1 MRSLTIKFSAL
12 VVTLLL
18 GTCVTLAFI
27 ATNHERSS
35 LVAEVEKLGLAFA
48 VNLAANAKE
57 PLLANDDLTLDS
69 LVEKVSD
76 ENGVVVVRV
85 LDRNGEVAAVSSRI
99 LSDGSD
105 ASASDALS
113 EGKNLLFTT
122 APILFSDVLVGEAEV
137 TLDLGILVEPIVR
150 ESKRQLTKVA
160 FVVILVGVLAGVG
173 FVRLLV
179 GPLRRLRSG
188 VEQLTKGDL
197 SIRVLPSS
205 SDEVGELTKAFNQ
218 MGESLLQ
225 KERLQTAFGRYV
237 DDYVINQ
244 LLEQPDGQ
252 ELLGVEREVT
262 ILFVDIRRFTRLSEG
277 MNAADVV
284 SLLNDIFQRITN
296 CIHSNNGT
304 IDKFIGDS
312 VMAYFGAPIPQPDHS
327 VNAVTAAMA
336 IQQAIQ
342 ERNAEVQKTGEKKR
356 VDVDLGIGIHTG
368 DVIVGN
374 IGCERR
380 MDFTAIGDAVNV
392 AHRLEKLA
400 APGQILISEAVQLK
414 VRGNFK
420 LCFEGERQLS
430 GRVEPV
436 HVYSVED
443 TSMPATPSS
452 SPSASSLPSPSPLAA
467 DELTTGTGAK
477 ELES

>member
-18 GTCVTLAFI
+18 VTCVTLAMI
-27 ATNHERSS
+27 ATTHERAS

-48 VNLAANAKE
+48 MNLAANAKE
-57 PLLANDDLTLDS
+57 PLLANDDLSLES
-69 LVEKVSD
+69 LVKKVSD
-76 ENGVVVVRV
+76 ENGVVIVRI
-85 LDRNGEVAAVSSRI
+85 LDRNREVAALSSQVSSSEGG
-99 LSDGSD
+99 LEGN
-105 ASASDALS
+105 ALS
-113 EGKNLLFTT
+113 EGEKLLITT
-122 APILFSDVLVGEAEV
+122 APILFSDVLVGEAQV
-137 TLDLGILVEPIVR
+137 GLDLGVLVDPIVR
-150 ESKRQLTKVA
+150 ESTRQLTTVA
-160 FVVILVGVLAGVG
+160 FAVILFGVLAGVG

-188 VEQLTKGDL
+188 VEQLTRGDL

-277 MNAADVV
+277 MKAGDVV

-312 VMAYFGAPIPQPDHS
+312 VMAYFGAPIPQPDHA
-327 VNAVTAAMA
+327 VNAVAAAMEIQHA
-336 IQQAIQ
+336 I
-342 ERNAEVQKTGEKKR
+342 ELRKAESRDDAHDR

-368 DVIVGN
+368 HVIVGN

-420 LCFEGERQLS
+420 LNFEGERQLS

-436 HVYSVED
+436 HVYSVDNASIRATLPPSQSED
-443 TSMPATPSS
+443 SPMDGERKESTP
-452 SPSASSLPSPSPLAA
+452 
-467 DELTTGTGAK
+467 
-477 ELES
+477 

>member
-35 LVAEVEKLGLAFA
+35 LVSEVEKLGLAFA

-69 LVEKVSD
+69 LVKKVSD

-85 LDRNGEVAAVSSRI
+85 LDRNGEVAAVSSHNP
-99 LSDGSD
+99 SEGSGT
-105 ASASDALS
+105 AASDPLS
-113 EGKNLLFTT
+113 EGENLLVTT

-137 TLDLGILVEPIVR
+137 ALDLGVLVEPIVH
-150 ESKRQLTKVA
+150 ESKRQLTNVA

-179 GPLRRLRSG
+179 GPLRRLRGG

-277 MNAADVV
+277 MNAGDVV

-296 CIHSNNGT
+296 RIHSNNGT

-312 VMAYFGAPIPQPDHS
+312 VMAYFGAPIPQPDHA

-342 ERNAEVQKTGEKKR
+342 ERNAEVQTGEKKR
-356 VDVDLGIGIHTG
+356 VDVELGIGIHTG
-368 DVIVGN
+368 HVIVGN
-374 IGCERR
+374 IGCDRR

-443 TSMPATPSS
+443 TSMSAT
-452 SPSASSLPSPSPLAA
+452 PSPSPSPSAA
-467 DELTTGTGAK
+467 DELTTGV
-477 ELES
+477 ESEDLES

>member
-18 GTCVTLAFI
+18 VTCVTLTMI
-27 ATNHERSS
+27 ATRHERAS
-35 LVAEVEKLGLAFA
+35 LVAEVENLGLAFA
-48 VNLAANAKE
+48 MNLAANARE
-57 PLLANDDLTLDS
+57 PLLASDDLSLES
-69 LVEKVSD
+69 LVTKVSD
-76 ENGVVVVRV
+76 ENGVVIVCI
-85 LDRNGEVAAVSSRI
+85 LDRNREVV
-99 LSDGSD
+99 
-105 ASASDALS
+105 ALS
-113 EGKNLLFTT
+113 SQLPPDEDSLYCKDHGQRKKLLITK
-122 APILFSDVLVGEAEV
+122 APILFSDVLVGEAQV
-137 TLDLGILVEPIVR
+137 VLDLSILVDPIVR
-150 ESKRQLTKVA
+150 ESTRQLATVA
-160 FVVILVGVLAGVG
+160 FVVILIGVLAGVG

-188 VEQLTKGDL
+188 VEQLTRGDL

-218 MGESLLQ
+218 MGESLHQ

-277 MNAADVV
+277 MKAADVV

-312 VMAYFGAPIPQPDHS
+312 VMAYFGAPIPQPDHA
-327 VNAVTAAMA
+327 VNAVAAAME
-336 IQQAIQ
+336 IQQAIKL
-342 ERNAEVQKTGEKKR
+342 RNAESR
-356 VDVDLGIGIHTG
+356 VEGQERVAVDLGIGIHTG

-374 IGCERR
+374 IGCDRR

-420 LCFEGERQLS
+420 LNFEGERQLS

-436 HVYSVED
+436 HVYSVDDTSIPTVLPPHSSED
-443 TSMPATPSS
+443 TPSDGESRESTP
-452 SPSASSLPSPSPLAA
+452 
-467 DELTTGTGAK
+467 
-477 ELES
+477 